1 MKERAGF
8 VSNSSSSS
16 FMVTVEDKTQVL
28 QDTYEVIAFLKANP
42 EKDLM
47 IIGPSLSEGMDV
59 FVPDEAMKKFIL
71 ENSSSILSSY
81 PGWIGLLG
89 YQILEDDHPL
99 DYIPGRYF
107 EVDSFV
113 LPFDAKKGTVFISLL
128 KDYGASETVEDL
140 KKRYL

>member
-1 MKERAGF
+1 MKERRGF

-16 FMVTVEDKTQVL
+16 FMVTVKDKTQVL

-71 ENSSSILSSY
+71 ENSSSILSSC
-81 PGWIGLLG
+81 PGWIGLLD
-89 YQILEDDHPL
+89 YQILEEDHPL
-99 DYIPGRYF
+99 DYLPGRYYDI
-107 EVDSFV
+107 DSFV
-113 LPFDAKKGTVFISLL
+113 LPFDAKKGTAFISLME
-128 KDYGASETVEDL
+128 DYSASKTVEDL
-140 KKRYL
+140 KRRYL